1 MIFVHQKNVNK
12 TALGFAYC
20 AKMSANSIGTVN
32 ISTVHESQKDG
43 DIEHITL
50 GLSVEQLFELSS
62 ICKQAAKLLRSYE
75 KELSNEVL
83 ADS

>member
-20 AKMSANSIGTVN
+20 VKMSATSVGTVN

-62 ICKQAAKLLRSYE
+62 VCKKAAKALAIYE